1 MGAGL
6 CEISQQWRDA
16 SPWRPPFPIH
26 SPQVFFLYAMTV
38 THEDGGRLN
47 AFAREP
53 KMVLAEPL
61 TGAEQRQR
69 LRFYGLGAVL
79 VMTTVAITAW
89 VSRGLV

>member
-1 MGAGL
+1 
-6 CEISQQWRDA
+6 
-16 SPWRPPFPIH
+16 
-26 SPQVFFLYAMTV
+26 MTV

-53 KMVLAEPL
+53 KMVIAEPL

-69 LRFYGLGAVL
+69 LWLYGLGAGL
-79 VMTTVAITAW
+79 VAVMVAITTW